1 LIPGDLKILP
11 KRTLKLRGWITEIS
25 NKKKELKKEEKA
37 LKDKNTKGAKGKHKQ
52 KLTKMVVNKI
62 TETNTKKKMVDRIN
76 SIKRRLSIDKE
87 SNRSSVS
94 SLYKTALN
102 TLKKENSKE
111 LNNSLPQKRRFDR
124 RSTLFHHPNVKLI
137 AESLL
142 PLVEEEKIN
151 KKKLF
156 KTKSKKLGIS
166 LGNIEF
172 STGRN
177 TPKAPAKIIK
187 KIEIAK
193 NLSKKLNFMNK
204 SITNKK
210 IR

>member
-1 LIPGDLKILP
+1 
-11 KRTLKLRGWITEIS
+11 
-25 NKKKELKKEEKA
+25 
-37 LKDKNTKGAKGKHKQ
+37 
-52 KLTKMVVNKI
+52 MVVNKI